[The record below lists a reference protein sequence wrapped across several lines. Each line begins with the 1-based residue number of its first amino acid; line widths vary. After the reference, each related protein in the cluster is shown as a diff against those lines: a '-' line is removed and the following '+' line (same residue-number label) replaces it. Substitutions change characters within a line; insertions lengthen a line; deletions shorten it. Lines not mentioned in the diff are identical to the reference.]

1 MRTTTLIVARK
12 PMTEASEQAVQTE
25 ETPQLPSFDEMPLC
39 DDVKQALAEMGYT
52 HPAAVQ
58 HAVYEPAVRGKDVVV
73 QARTGTGK
81 TAAFGIPLVDQM
93 IKRSLRAPQ
102 ALILTPTRE
111 LALQVSRE
119 IERIGAKR
127 GIRPATVYGGAPMQ
141 RQIDALRD
149 GAQIVVGTPGRVLD
163 HMRRGTLSPKELRIL
178 ILDESDE
185 MLSMGF
191 ERELN
196 AIVDF
201 LPEQRQTLLF
211 SATLPPEIVRMAS
224 TRLHDP
230 QFIYLSGDH
239 VGALEILHFVYFVRQ
254 DKGDTLVRV
263 LEVENPESALIFC
276 NTRDDTER
284 VAGMLMRAG
293 YDADWLNG
301 DLPQSE
307 REKVMTRS
315 KEGNLRFL
323 VATDVAARGID
334 ISHLTHVINFDF
346 PDSTEVYV
354 HRTGRTG
361 RMGRTGTAISL
372 ITPHDIGGLY
382 YLRLTYKIRPFEKQL
397 PTEGDLKTRAE
408 ADMVTMLAEAFATDP
423 HPDDV
428 ALARRLLT
436 HDRCEHIIAGLLRNH
451 LGDRIKSQEEASEA
465 RRGRRPPAVAA
476 EPPRVARPVP
486 VPRADRIPRRGRRNE
501 GVREDTVDDRGRRR
515 EREERP
521 ARAEA
526 AEPVAVEADRPV
538 VVTPPVAEEKPVQ
551 VKAPVAA
558 KAAQAPAEPP
568 AEFDDEKPTGQHK
581 SVPELDLPRY
591 EISPMTQED
600 LELIREVSQ
609 QAEREAPR
617 GHASLADWSPAPE
630 ENDDQP
636 ILAEGEASGSAA
648 AEDDEEEEL
657 ELFVN
662 VGRKDGVRPGDFV
675 AVLAEAPGVKRD
687 DIGRIRIRDKH
698 TFIAVRAEVIDDAI
712 QAIQGHAFGDRV
724 ATAARARAREE

>member
-1 MRTTTLIVARK
+1 
-12 PMTEASEQAVQTE
+12 MTEASEQAVQTE

-119 IERIGAKR
+119 IERIGATR

-254 DKGDTLVRV
+254 DKVDTLVRV

-284 VAGMLMRAG
+284 VASQLQRAG

-465 RRGRRPPAVAA
+465 RRGRRPQPVTA

-501 GVREDTVDDRGRRR
+501 GGREDTVDDRGRRR
-515 EREERP
+515 ERGEREEREVRP

-526 AEPVAVEADRPV
+526 AEPAGLEAERPM
-538 VVTPPVAEEKPVQ
+538 VTPVAEENPVK
-551 VKAPVAA
+551 VEEPVVA
-558 KAAQAPAEPP
+558 KAAEPAAEPP
-568 AEFDDEKPTGQHK
+568 PEFDDEKPTGQHK

-600 LELIREVSQ
+600 LALIREVSQ
-609 QAEREAPR
+609 QVEREAPR
-617 GHASLADWSPAPE
+617 GHASLADWSPTPE

-636 ILAEGEASGSAA
+636 ILAEGAEFGA
-648 AEDDEEEEL
+648 AEQPVDQDEEEEL

-712 QAIQGHAFGDRV
+712 QAIQGRAFGDRV